1 MKTFKLEFDTSCGC
15 SLEKAE
21 SLNVDFAHGC
31 NTRGA
36 MASGVAAV
44 VRKAYPVLASVD
56 GSKSQIGLTPLGSFI
71 RHVNRY
77 SVARDRSFVYNF
89 YTQTNP
95 GAGSLSYSA
104 IRNCFEKY
112 FKTRLEERDHVKLI
126 IPEIGCGLG
135 GGFRLKVLHS
145 IRKAFDSVEVPEG
158 KSITVIM
165 QIWGDGYF
173 KGWRQLHHEMQR
185 ALTEDVDTPVEEVV
199 ARVMSSDNLLGDIA
213 KTLTPLQILDYLQE
227 E

>member
-1 MKTFKLEFDTSCGC
+1 MKTFELEFDPSCGC

-36 MASGVAAV
+36 MASGVAAA
-44 VRKAYPVLASVD
+44 VRKAYPAMASED
-56 GSKSQIGLTPLGSFI
+56 EWKSREGLTPLGSFI
-71 RHVNRY
+71 RH
-77 SVARDRSFVYNF
+77 RSRHSGFQDHSFIYNF

-104 IRNCFEKY
+104 ITNCFEKY
-112 FKTRLEERDHVKLI
+112 FKARLEERDHVKLI

-158 KSITVIM
+158 KSILVIM
-165 QIWGDGYF
+165 QIWGDGF
-173 KGWRQLHHEMQR
+173 VAGWNQLHHNMQW
-185 ALTEDVDTPVEEVV
+185 ALTSDLDTPVEEVV
-199 ARVMSSDNLLGDIA
+199 ARMMSRADLLGDVA
-213 KTLTPLQILDYLQE
+213 KTLTALQILDYLQGE
-227 E
+227 

>member
-1 MKTFKLEFDTSCGC
+1 MKTFELEFDPSCGC

-44 VRKAYPVLASVD
+44 VAKNYPFLQREDKKLSGRGLA
-56 GSKSQIGLTPLGSFI
+56 TLGSFI
-71 RHVNRY
+71 RHLNRG
-77 SVARDRSFVYNF
+77 SAIPDRSFIYNF
-89 YTQTNP
+89 YTQMNP
-95 GAGSLSYSA
+95 GPGSLSYSA
-104 IRNCFEKY
+104 ITRCFLDY
-112 FKTRLEERDHVKLI
+112 FNSRLQERDDVKLI

-158 KSITVIM
+158 KSILVIM
-165 QIWGDGYF
+165 QIWGDGF
-173 KGWRQLHHEMQR
+173 VAGWNQLHHNMQW
-185 ALTEDVDTPVEEVV
+185 ALTSDLDTPVEEVV
-199 ARVMSSDNLLGDIA
+199 ARMMSRADLLGDAA
-213 KTLTPLQILDYLQE
+213 KTLTTLQILDYLQGE
-227 E
+227 